1 MLRPAV
7 AVATVG
13 TSREEGVGSEGV
25 EGGGEIWLEQ
35 VDNENDIDT

>member
-13 TSREEGVGSEGV
+13 TSREEGGSEGV

-35 VDNENDIDT
+35 VDDENDIDT